1 MIKKHQNL
9 EADVA
14 HHMEIIEQITKQDEN
29 FLNSDH
35 FLKDELH
42 EKAMNT
48 VKRYH
53 SLHEPMSIRSDNLE
67 DSQLL
72 HQFLRDADDELQW
85 VAEKEHVL
93 SSNDLGKNLIA
104 VQILQKKHQSLE
116 SEISSQEPIISS
128 LAHRGQQMI
137 QNGHFASEEIEKCY
151 RLVQTKL
158 AAIRDLAS
166 VRRLRLSDAI
176 DSQIFYSE
184 VNEVESWINEKKPIL
199 TSTDFG
205 KDEDAV
211 QSQQKK
217 FDALQRE
224 MNAFELSILKV
235 SQLGKNL
242 IDRGHFDKEQISSK
256 CEKVQTEY
264 NEMKE
269 HSKKREKHLID
280 QLRYLSFM
288 REVED
293 LQEWIAEQMTIASSE
308 EYGTDVEHIE
318 QLIITF
324 DSFISTIH
332 ANEPRLQQCIAR
344 GEDLIEQRNC
354 HEKIIKVKN
363 TETIQLWTELKEL
376 ISARQEALTGAKR
389 VHMYDRTADE
399 TISWINEKLGDV
411 LSEDY
416 GQDLES
422 IQALLRKHEAFET
435 EIAAVREQV
444 DQVQS
449 EAKKL
454 VETFPDAK
462 DHIEVKKEETVE
474 AWSEL
479 AEKSQQRKE
488 KLAQADK
495 LQGYFDEYRELLAW
509 INEMLAKITAPEL
522 SKDVKGAELLIA
534 RIKEHQTE
542 IDSRNEAFNKFYK
555 TGENLIKEEHFLASE
570 VEEKI
575 KILEQRKKLLNSTLI
590 NRKYIYELNL
600 DTRLFLR
607 DVNMLENW
615 MDAREIQL
623 KDKNL
628 GESILH
634 VEELI
639 RKHEDFEKTINAQ
652 EDKFNIIKRITMLE
666 QLFKKQREEEEAAR
680 RAEKER
686 VEKERIQAM
695 KQKEV
700 KRITDERRR
709 NEEQSQMSGH
719 EKPQIITPG
728 IKPSASSESLNQV
741 QKSNSFINIFG
752 DRLRRGSE
760 GNAKRAESMKIN
772 IKPPKRTPSFTT
784 RKRQTSFRKG
794 ENADHYDLPP
804 VEIQGML
811 ERKHDLQSGGKRAP
825 VRSWKPFYTVL
836 CGQLLCFFKDEDD
849 FHVRKASAPPVNILN
864 ARCEKA
870 EDYTKKRNVFRLNLP
885 DGSEFLFLA
894 TSTDDMNDWV
904 NKIAFHAN
912 LPPNLQLMSF
922 DESMKVGQIAYK
934 SIFNYN

>member
-14 HHMEIIEQITKQDEN
+14 HHLETIEQITKQDEN

-35 FLKDELH
+35 FMKDDLH
-42 EKAMNT
+42 EKAMNV

-72 HQFLRDADDELQW
+72 HQFLRDADDEIQW
-85 VAEKEHVL
+85 LSEKQHVL
-93 SSNDLGKNLIA
+93 SSNDLGNNLIA
-104 VQILQKKHQSLE
+104 VQLLQKKHQALE
-116 SEISSQEPIISS
+116 AEISSQEPIISS
-128 LAHRGQQMI
+128 LIHRGQQMI
-137 QNGHFASEEIEKCY
+137 QNSHYASEEIEKCN

-166 VRRLRLSDAI
+166 VRRLRLLDAI
-176 DSQIFYSE
+176 DSQEFYTE
-184 VNEVESWINEKKPIL
+184 VSEVESWMNEKKPIL
-199 TSTDFG
+199 VSSEFG

-211 QSQQKK
+211 LSQQKK

-224 MNAFELSILKV
+224 MNTYEGSIQKV
-235 SQLGKNL
+235 VQLGNGL
-242 IDRGHFDKEQISSK
+242 VERGHFDKDQIRSK
-256 CEKVQTEY
+256 SEKVQSQFE
-264 NEMKE
+264 EMKSL
-269 HSKKREKHLID
+269 SKNREKNLFD
-280 QLRYLSFM
+280 QLRYLEFI

-293 LQEWIAEQMTIASSE
+293 LQEWIAEQMTVASSE

-318 QLIITF
+318 QLIIAF
-324 DSFISTIH
+324 DSFISTVSV
-332 ANEPRLQQCIAR
+332 NETRLQQCISR
-344 GEDLIEQRNC
+344 GDELIKQQNC
-354 HEKIIKVKN
+354 HEKTIKVKSK
-363 TETIQLWTELKEL
+363 ETLQMWHELKEL
-376 ISARQEALTGAKR
+376 INARQEALAGAKS

-422 IQALLRKHEAFET
+422 IQALLRKHEGFGT

-454 VETFPDAK
+454 VDAFPDAK
-462 DHIEVKKEETVE
+462 EHIEVKREETVE
-474 AWSEL
+474 AWSDL
-479 AEKSQQRKE
+479 FEKSQQRKE
-488 KLAQADK
+488 KLAQAEQ
-495 LQGYFDEYRELLAW
+495 LQVYFDEYRELLAW

-522 SKDVKGAELLIA
+522 AKDVKGAELLILK
-534 RIKEHQTE
+534 IKEHQTE
-542 IDSRNEAFNKFYK
+542 IDSREETFNVFYK
-555 TGENLIKEEHFLASE
+555 AGQKLIKEEHFLASE
-570 VEEKI
+570 VEERI
-575 KILEQRKKLLNSTLI
+575 RILEQRKKLLDTTLV
-590 NRKYIYELNL
+590 NRKNIYELNL

-623 KDKNL
+623 KDKEL

-634 VEELI
+634 VEELM
-639 RKHEDFEKTINAQ
+639 RKHDDFEKTINAQ
-652 EDKFNIIKRITMLE
+652 EDKFSAIKRITLLE
-666 QLFKKQREEEEAAR
+666 QLFRKQREEEEAAK

-686 VEKERIQAM
+686 VEKERIENL

-700 KRITDERRR
+700 KRIEERRR
-709 NEEQSQMSGH
+709 NEELAQKSEL
-719 EKPQIITPG
+719 EKQQQQIINSG
-728 IKPSASSESLNQV
+728 IKPSASSDSVNQV
-741 QKSNSFINIFG
+741 QKSNSFINMFG

-760 GNAKRAESMKIN
+760 GNTKRAESMKVTV
-772 IKPPKRTPSFTT
+772 KTPKRTPSFTT

-794 ENADHYDLPP
+794 ENADQYDLPP

-811 ERKHDLQSGGKRAP
+811 DRKHDLQSGGKRAP

-849 FHVRKASAPPVNILN
+849 FHARKASAPPVNILN

-894 TSTDDMNDWV
+894 SSLEEMNDWV

-922 DESMKVGQIAYK
+922 DESMKVK
-934 SIFNYN
+934 HT